1 MRFRDRSNLKLTML
15 GVFML
20 FGWCVATMAVVNV
33 AEGLGIAAALIAVFT
48 TGESRSI
55 ESCSIA
61 LERLY
66 TARVAFT
73 NHQLT
78 PLTDLIHKSLFAVF
92 GCCNNGCFTVTCL
105 FHAFLFYSYIL
116 PQLFHYPFG
125 SDRFVCFSDANPEGN
140 QS

>member
-55 ESCSIA
+55 ESCSIV

-92 GCCNNGCFTVTCL
+92 GRRHNARFTVTCL
-105 FHAFLFYSYIL
+105 LHVSHILSAVAVPLFVWL
-116 PQLFHYPFG
+116 
-125 SDRFVCFSDANPEGN
+125 
-140 QS
+140 